1 VKRRDSEAKTPRPQQ
16 DASSSAEKDVSGQT
30 MPKQTTDV
38 DRLVGIR
45 ITALR
50 KARGMSQTAL
60 GNAVGV
66 TFQQVQKY
74 EKGQNRVG
82 AGRLR
87 EIARLLEVPVSAF
100 FEENEPRENSGE
112 DVFGFLS
119 AHGAIELLRA
129 YAQIEDEQMR
139 RDVLALVRSVARL
152 AQARNVP
159 PPVNPA

>member
-1 VKRRDSEAKTPRPQQ
+1 MKRRDGEAKTPRLQE
-16 DASSSAEKDVSGQT
+16 DAAHAMEKETSGQT

-74 EKGQNRVG
+74 EKGINRVG
-82 AGRLR
+82 ADRLQL
-87 EIARLLEVPVSAF
+87 IARALNCDVGYFMPPLQEGCAQSPAVMDSFMATKDGVMIAEAFVRIADPEV
-100 FEENEPRENSGE
+100 
-112 DVFGFLS
+112 
-119 AHGAIELLRA
+119 
-129 YAQIEDEQMR
+129 R
-139 RDVLALVRSVARL
+139 RDI
-152 AQARNVP
+152 AQFVDSLSRRRAGLP
-159 PPVNPA
+159 QLQAAE